1 MLLVGSLR
9 ATLVVTVVLGLALA
23 AFVDSGKALAFAA
36 GSAWSLLNFALWGA
50 LVRQL
55 SWRGHAGN
63 PLRAALLVGIKGP
76 LLYGAGIRAAQGGAL
91 AGATWSP
98 ASGWSSSW

>member
-9 ATLVVTVVLGLALA
+9 ATLIVTVVLGLALA

-36 GSAWSLLNFALWGA
+36 GSAWSLLNFALWGT
-50 LVRQL
+50 LIRQL

-63 PLRAALLVGIKGP
+63 PLRAALLLGVK
-76 LLYGAGIRAAQGGAL
+76 
-91 AGATWSP
+91 
-98 ASGWSSSW
+98 